1 MPKIWQSEGTPASRL
16 REISICNCKQ
26 ELRSSATKRLR
37 AKRRRRARDISRKR
51 LCSCILPLRGA
62 LHLEGREFLIP
73 VVWRRWSSRGD
84 SRNPPHVYMYRGRR
98 EDGKAD
104 HSQSDRRDG
113 CNLLVVSGLRFGL
126 DLWSWSRHPCRQ
138 SPLSRNA
145 ARAERGSQPASA
157 RERERPAYPARTL
170 PPSTAR
176 HTRIH
181 LTHLLPD
188 IIPIPIARRAA
199 CLALLA
205 AHYSTHS
212 PSSLTPRESSCRFY
226 RASPVSTRIHCELGP
241 SLSRLPQSRL
251 SPLLPS
257 RLPIVTF
264 LRQD

>member
-62 LHLEGREFLIP
+62 LHLERREFLIP

-113 CNLLVVSGLRFGL
+113 CNLLVVSRLRFGL

-157 RERERPAYPARTL
+157 RERERGQRTL
-170 PPSTAR
+170 PVPYHHRQPDTPASTSLTYSPTSSHPHRPSRCLSCPSRRSLLHAFALFIDAAR
-176 HTRIH
+176 E
-181 LTHLLPD
+181 LLP
-188 IIPIPIARRAA
+188 
-199 CLALLA
+199 L
-205 AHYSTHS
+205 
-212 PSSLTPRESSCRFY
+212 
-226 RASPVSTRIHCELGP
+226 
-241 SLSRLPQSRL
+241 LSRLPRFHAD
-251 SPLLPS
+251 PL
-257 RLPIVTF
+257 
-264 LRQD
+264 